1 MSKWEAFAVYDRG
14 KLIYMRRGRLE
25 DVLEEIG
32 DKQGKWQ
39 VVNIRTQETYTV

>member
-1 MSKWEAFAVYDRG
+1 MSKWEAFAVYNQG
-14 KLIYMRRGRLE
+14 EMIYMRRGRLE

>member
-1 MSKWEAFAVYDRG
+1 MGKWEAFAVYNQG
-14 KLIYMRRGRLE
+14 TLIYTTRGRLE